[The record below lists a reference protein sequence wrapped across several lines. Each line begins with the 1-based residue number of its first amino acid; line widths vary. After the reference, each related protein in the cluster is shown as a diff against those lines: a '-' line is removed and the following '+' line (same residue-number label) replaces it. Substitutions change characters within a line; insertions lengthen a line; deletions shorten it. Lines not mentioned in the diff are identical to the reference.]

1 MDNCICAGCTYP
13 ARARGLCSA
22 HYQRWRTGRA
32 MEEPIRQ
39 TVRLPFWERVNK
51 TGPCWLW
58 TGPTDRD
65 GYGLCGKADRAHRRS
80 WREASGPI
88 PQGMVVCHQC
98 DNRLCVRP
106 DHLFLGTQS
115 DNVADM
121 VSKQRQIRGERVG
134 GSKMTESDVLAI
146 RADSRTSVVI
156 AAEYGLHHST
166 VLDIKNRHTWKH
178 VS

>member
-1 MDNCICAGCTYP
+1 
-13 ARARGLCSA
+13 
-22 HYQRWRTGRA
+22 
-32 MEEPIRQ
+32 
-39 TVRLPFWERVNK
+39 
-51 TGPCWLW
+51 
-58 TGPTDRD
+58 
-65 GYGLCGKADRAHRRS
+65 
-80 WREASGPI
+80 
-88 PQGMVVCHQC
+88 MVVCHQC